1 VSELSDTRELETPGS
16 VKQGYGRDFKLYITA
31 KAVSVVGDRVA
42 MIALTFLVIKLSNSF
57 APALSLF
64 YVCRLFPT
72 LIGGLVVGVFVDK
85 YHRQRLMVFCDLG
98 RAVLLAA
105 VPALGALTLWTL
117 YPLVVVLYGFT
128 IVFDTAARAALPD
141 VVPEARMIGANSII
155 QGIETAGDFAYVLGG
170 ALIYLLSLQAPFYLD
185 AATFLVSALCVFAMR
200 LPSRIAG
207 GLSHWREVPTLIRD
221 GVLHLLG
228 NPFLKWSTI
237 VLATAPVAG
246 GAAFVLTPL
255 FAQHALAH
263 GNGITGPL
271 ASGAFRYSLLQGA
284 EAVGALIGILLAGRL
299 ARHMARGMLFGIGV
313 TGMGLADGSL
323 GFVTSMYPAM
333 AALLVAGLFN
343 SLFIICSVTLVQ
355 ALTPTEM
362 RGRVLAARYTVVNT
376 ALATGAA
383 IGGALLL
390 VFSYS
395 TLWFLEGAIIV
406 LSSLFVWLLPEVRG
420 QR

>member
-72 LIGGLVVGVFVDK
+72 LIGGLVVGVFVDH
-85 YHRQRLMVFCDLG
+85 YDRQRLMVFCDLG

-128 IVFDTAARAALPD
+128 IVFDTAARASLPD

-255 FAQHALAH
+255 FAQHALGH
-263 GNGITGPL
+263 GPGIVGPL
-271 ASGAFRYSLLQGA
+271 HSGAFRYSLLQGG
-284 EAVGALIGILLAGRL
+284 EAVGALIGVLLAGRL

-406 LSSLFVWLLPEVRG
+406 LSSLFVWLLPGVRG

>member
-1 VSELSDTRELETPGS
+1 VSDVSDTRELQTPGR

-31 KAVSVVGDRVA
+31 KAVSVVGDRVSI
-42 MIALTFLVIKLSNSF
+42 IALTFLVIKLSHSF
-57 APALSLF
+57 APALAVF
-64 YVCRLFPT
+64 YVCRLLPT

-85 YHRQRLMVFCDLG
+85 YDRRRSMVFCDLG

-128 IVFDTAARAALPD
+128 MVFDTAALAALPD

-155 QGIETAGDFAYVLGG
+155 QGIETAGDFGYVLGG

-200 LPSRIAG
+200 LPSRPTG
-207 GLSHWREVPTLIRD
+207 GLSRWREVPTLIRD
-221 GVLHLLG
+221 GVIHLLG

-237 VLATAPVAG
+237 ALSTAPLAG

-255 FAQHALAH
+255 FAQHALGH
-263 GNGITGPL
+263 GTGIVGPL
-271 ASGAFRYSLLQGA
+271 HSGAFRYSLLEGG
-284 EAVGALIGILLAGRL
+284 EAVGALLGVLLVGPL
-299 ARHMARGMLFGIGV
+299 ARHMPRGTLFGIGV
-313 TGMGLADGSL
+313 TGMGLAFGSL
-323 GFVTSMYPAM
+323 GFVSSIYPAM
-333 AALLVAGLFN
+333 AALLVVGLFN
-343 SLFIICSVTLVQ
+343 SLFIICGVTLVQ
-355 ALTPTEM
+355 ALTPSEM

-376 ALATGAA
+376 ALAIGAA
-383 IGGALLL
+383 SGGALLL

-395 TLWFLEGAIIV
+395 SLWLLAGSIIV
-406 LSSLFVWLLPEVRG
+406 LGSLFVWLLPEVRS

>member
-1 VSELSDTRELETPGS
+1 MSEVSNTHELRTSGS
-16 VKQGYGRDFKLYITA
+16 VEDGYGRDFKLYITA

-42 MIALTFLVIKLSNSF
+42 IIALTFLVIKLSHSF
-57 APALSLF
+57 APALAVF
-64 YVCRLFPT
+64 YICRLLPT
-72 LIGGLVVGVFVDK
+72 LIGGLLVGVFVDN
-85 YHRQRLMVFCDLG
+85 YGRQRLMVFCDLG

-117 YPLVVVLYGFT
+117 YPVIVVLYSFT
-128 IVFDTAARAALPD
+128 IVFDTAARASLPD
-141 VVPEARMIGANSII
+141 VVPEPRMIGANSII

-170 ALIYLLSLQAPFYLD
+170 ALIYVLSLQAPFYLD

-200 LPSRIAG
+200 LPSRPAA
-207 GLSHWREVPTLIRD
+207 GLSQWREVPTLIR
-221 GVLHLLG
+221 GGFTHLLG

-255 FAQHALAH
+255 FAQHVL
-263 GNGITGPL
+263 GQGSGVVGPL
-271 ASGAFRYSLLQGA
+271 GSGAFRYSLLQGG
-284 EAVGALIGILLAGRL
+284 EAVGALIGVLLASRL
-299 ARHMARGMLFGIGV
+299 ARHVPRGTLFGIGV

-323 GFVTSMYPAM
+323 GFITSLYPAM
-333 AALLVAGLFN
+333 AALVVAGLSN

-355 ALTPTEM
+355 ALTPTEV

-376 ALATGAA
+376 ALAIGAA
-383 IGGALLL
+383 IGGVLLL

-395 TLWFLEGAIIV
+395 TLWFLEGSVII
-406 LSSLFVWLLPEVRG
+406 LSSLIVWLRPEVRS